1 MKLDIIYAGAQ
12 RPEQTELILQ
22 LLGPLGVDSHGVTE
36 AEHDRRRMENALILA
51 LRRSEIIL
59 LVGGLGS
66 GDSDFTTPLLCDG
79 LGLREEVCPPAL
91 ENLKNRYKAEAEAL
105 SKGDLV
111 KVKIPAGAYPFLN
124 RWGDCPGYAL
134 AAEDQCIAV
143 LPNGAAEFAD
153 MAQEKLLPY
162 LEKVFSPQSQPV
174 EGGVFGI
181 SAEQVNQRLAPAKE
195 LAKIV
200 VKKEG
205 IGVSVRFLP
214 EGEKNHTETA
224 AGLAQNAME
233 GRFFTGASST
243 VAAFVKTA
251 TENDVTV
258 AAAEKE
264 GSGEVRRLLAQAPA
278 VGGEV
283 PSLDVSRKIAKSTG
297 IPKKYFRKKKGVS
310 IPLAVHMA
318 RSARERYDT
327 TLGIGMTGFRSAG
340 HRRDMAWVAL
350 CDSDKAWVAKILVP
364 EERLNLD
371 KELAATAALDMAR
384 RYAKGDS
391 SFLSGGT
398 ALPQAQ
404 SGKKVTPS
412 LCTLGADGTA
422 LWQEPGEKIAMPVKH
437 KRGTPRPALTAGG
450 FFLRVILFILLAA
463 ILLTA
468 GAVGS
473 FWLQAHR
480 AGQLAVTAQTLYLD
494 DTAAVP
500 DGYPAD
506 YDTRFAA
513 LWSRNQDIVAWL
525 SVPRQ
530 NVAFP
535 VVQSPDSTFYAIRN
549 FDREPSLYG
558 TTYLAPGAS
567 LAEDSN
573 LTLFGNNMADG
584 QMFAHLENYRSLTYY
599 RENPVL
605 SFETVYGG
613 VSSNYKVC
621 AVFVIDPD
629 ETMAFDYQTLKTPAD
644 SQAWQDLIADI
655 EARSLICTPVDL
667 REGDHLLTLSTPV
680 EDFDGARLIVMAR
693 RTRSGEVKSVS
704 TDDAVY
710 HASPLLPAVLM
721 TETEQFYE
729 PELGLPAESEEGP
742 ENEPAADSSSKE
754 ESVPDESEPEE
765 SSSSSAA
772 DSSSSQSSSSKPS
785 SSSQSS
791 SSKPSSSSQSSSSK
805 PSSSSQSSSSK
816 PSSSS
821 QSSSSKPSSSSQSS
835 SSKPSSSS
843 QSSSSKPISS
853 SQSSSSQ
860 DADASLG
867 LEIPVDSSSSK
878 PASSSSKPASSS
890 SKPASS
896 SSKPASSS
904 SKPVS
909 SSSKPD
915 GASGSVSGG
924 ETFIVNGKEYD
935 AYDAVCRVVAAEL
948 GNGSYEAIK
957 AQAVATYTLLSRNNV
972 TGAYLTTPSSTVKQA
987 VAEVWGEALYVGS
1000 RKMTQVFY
1008 FAISN
1013 GRTQGPEDVWGGS
1026 VAGYG
1031 SVDSSW
1037 DANVTS
1043 AYERTVRM
1051 SKEKVISRCQEYLGI
1066 DLTDVPVEDWF
1077 TVESYTEG
1085 GYNGEMT
1092 VGGYSKVQKSG
1103 SSAFRT
1109 GAKITG
1115 RILRESVLNLR
1126 SACFTWE
1133 EDGDDIL
1140 FTTRGYGHG
1149 VGMSQW
1155 GAIEMSKMGYDY
1167 VEILEHYYP
1176 GATVK

>member
-791 SSKPSSSSQSSSSK
+791 SSKP
-805 PSSSSQSSSSK
+805 
-816 PSSSS
+816 
-821 QSSSSKPSSSSQSS
+821 
-835 SSKPSSSS
+835 
-843 QSSSSKPISS
+843 ISS

-957 AQAVATYTLLSRNNV
+957 AQAVATYTLLSKNNV
-972 TGAYLTTPSSTVKQA
+972 YGAYLTTPSSTVKQA

-1133 EDGDDIL
+1133 EDGEDIL

>member
-791 SSKPSSSSQSSSSK
+791 SSKP
-805 PSSSSQSSSSK
+805 
-816 PSSSS
+816 
-821 QSSSSKPSSSSQSS
+821 
-835 SSKPSSSS
+835 
-843 QSSSSKPISS
+843 ISS

-1133 EDGDDIL
+1133 EDGEDIL